1 MKKHLRKALSLV
13 LALALTLG
21 CATPASLAAE
31 EDAATVTA
39 ADSTYSVTVTA
50 DTAAA
55 AGDTVSLTAT
65 VTVDG
70 EEIMDLEEAGLYLW
84 WWTDEWNY
92 SDGNNDASYSNYDN
106 NSGHSL
112 TADVTL
118 PSEGTY
124 YIVAELQ
131 DSSYTDVATWVTTTI
146 TVTDSDSSGD
156 EEEAGYSVSV
166 SASAVTAEPGD
177 TISLTATVK
186 LDGEEITD
194 LEAAG

>member
-1 MKKHLRKALSLV
+1 MKKHLRKALSLL

-21 CATPASLAAE
+21 CAVPVSLAAE
-31 EDAATVTA
+31 VDEDEIAVTA

-92 SDGNNDASYSNYDN
+92 SDGNNDASYSNYDS

-124 YIVAELQ
+124 YIVAEL
-131 DSSYTDVATWVTTTI
+131 
-146 TVTDSDSSGD
+146 
-156 EEEAGYSVSV
+156 
-166 SASAVTAEPGD
+166 
-177 TISLTATVK
+177 
-186 LDGEEITD
+186 
-194 LEAAG
+194 